1 MAEWIVKSSW
11 GALKNIACQLLSYAG
26 DHRIWLLEG
35 PMGSGKTRLI
45 KELCGTL
52 QTVHIVNSPTFSI
65 VNEYETIDHTP
76 IYHFD
81 CYRLNHVDEAIAL
94 DFESYF
100 ASGCYC
106 FIEWPSKIKT
116 ILPVHYFL
124 ITIEVET
131 STSRNLICTRY

>member
-1 MAEWIVKSSW
+1 MILKSSW
-11 GALKNIACQLLSYAG
+11 GELKDIAYRLLNYAG

-35 PMGSGKTRLI
+35 PMGSGKTTLI
-45 KELCGTL
+45 KELCGAL

-65 VNEYETIDHTP
+65 INEYETINHSL

-81 CYRLNHVDEAIAL
+81 CYRLGHVDEAIAL

-106 FIEWPSKIKT
+106 FIEWASKIEA
-116 ILPVHYFL
+116 ILPLHYFL

-131 STSRNLICTRY
+131 STSRNLICRRY

>member
-1 MAEWIVKSSW
+1 MILKSSW
-11 GALKNIACQLLSYAG
+11 EGLKDIAYQLLSYAG

-35 PMGSGKTRLI
+35 PMGSGKTTLI
-45 KELCGTL
+45 KEICRVLK
-52 QTVHIVNSPTFSI
+52 TVHVVNSPTFSI
-65 VNEYETIDHTP
+65 INEYETIDHAS

-81 CYRLNHVDEAIAL
+81 CYRLGHIDDAIAL

-106 FIEWPSKIKT
+106 FIEWPSKIKA
-116 ILPVHYFL
+116 IWPLHYCL

-131 STSRNLICTRY
+131 ATTRNLTCTRY